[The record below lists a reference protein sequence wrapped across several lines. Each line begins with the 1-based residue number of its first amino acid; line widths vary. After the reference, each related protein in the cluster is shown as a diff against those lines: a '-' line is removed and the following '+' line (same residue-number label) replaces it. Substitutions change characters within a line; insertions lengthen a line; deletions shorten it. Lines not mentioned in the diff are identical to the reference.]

1 MTDAPVNTPIGY
13 SVNAANVQDFVR
25 QLTELRDTAGLQFT
39 KLSDFIC
46 DCKCD
51 REVVQEKLNLHQQLD
66 DYHELVSV
74 QNELSTCLGKQMRM
88 LLTLANKITHFSKL
102 MNDYVTLDGNDDGGD
117 MDLQPDTIPPTP
129 NETVME
135 GTKGKKKNKRPAHLA
150 VSSTGKK
157 TKIFE

>member
-1 MTDAPVNTPIGY
+1 M
-13 SVNAANVQDFVR
+13 
-25 QLTELRDTAGLQFT
+25 
-39 KLSDFIC
+39 
-46 DCKCD
+46 
-51 REVVQEKLNLHQQLD
+51 QEKLNLHQQLD

-102 MNDYVTLDGNDDGGD
+102 MTDYVTLDGNDDVGD
-117 MDLQPDTIPPTP
+117 MDLQPDTIPPKP

>member
-1 MTDAPVNTPIGY
+1 M
-13 SVNAANVQDFVR
+13 QDFVR
-25 QLTELRDTAGLQFT
+25 QLTELRDTAGLEFT

-51 REVVQEKLNLHQQLD
+51 SEVVQEKLNLHQQLD

-74 QNELSTCLGKQMRM
+74 QNELSTCLGRQMRM

-102 MNDYVTLDGNDDGGD
+102 MTDYVTLDGNDDSGD

-135 GTKGKKKNKRPAHLA
+135 GTKRERKRTRGQPIWLSVALA
-150 VSSTGKK
+150 RKPKSLNRLLWFYV
-157 TKIFE
+157 

>member
-1 MTDAPVNTPIGY
+1 MTDAPVNMPIGY

-25 QLTELRDTAGLQFT
+25 QLTELRDTAGLEFT

-51 REVVQEKLNLHQQLD
+51 SEVVHEKLNLHQQLD

-74 QNELSTCLGKQMRM
+74 QNELSTCLGRQMRM

-102 MNDYVTLDGNDDGGD
+102 MTDYVTLDGNDDGGD
-117 MDLQPDTIPPTP
+117 MDLQPDTIPPKP

>member
-1 MTDAPVNTPIGY
+1 MEDAPVNTPIGY

-25 QLTELRDTAGLQFT
+25 QLTELRDTAGLEFT

-51 REVVQEKLNLHQQLD
+51 SEVVQEKLNLHQQLD

-74 QNELSTCLGKQMRM
+74 QDELSTCLGRQMRM
-88 LLTLANKITHFSKL
+88 LLTLAIKITHFSKL
-102 MNDYVTLDGNDDGGD
+102 MPDYVTLDGNDDGD
-117 MDLQPDTIPPTP
+117 VQPDTISPTP

-135 GTKGKKKNKRPAHLA
+135 GTKGKKKEKEASP
-150 VSSTGKK
+150 SGCQ
-157 TKIFE
+157 

>member
-1 MTDAPVNTPIGY
+1 MTDAPVNMPIGY

-25 QLTELRDTAGLQFT
+25 QLTELRDTAGLEFT

-51 REVVQEKLNLHQQLD
+51 SEVVQEKLNLHQQLD

-74 QNELSTCLGKQMRM
+74 QNELCTCLGRQMRM

-102 MNDYVTLDGNDDGGD
+102 MTDYVTLDGNDDGGD
-117 MDLQPDTIPPTP
+117 MDLQPDTIPPKP

-135 GTKGKKKNKRPAHLA
+135 GTKGKKKNKEASPSGLSVALA
-150 VSSTGKK
+150 
-157 TKIFE
+157 ENQNL